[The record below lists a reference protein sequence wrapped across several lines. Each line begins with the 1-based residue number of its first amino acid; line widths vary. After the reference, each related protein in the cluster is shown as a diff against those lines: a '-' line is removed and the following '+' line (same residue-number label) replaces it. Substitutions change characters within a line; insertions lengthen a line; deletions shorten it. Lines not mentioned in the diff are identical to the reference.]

1 MKRVIVTGTDTGV
14 GKTVFA
20 SGLAGALDGFY
31 WKPIQAGTE
40 PEGDRETARRL
51 SGLPPERILPE
62 AYRLKLPA
70 SPHLSAREEG
80 IEIVPERLA
89 VPDAAGPLVIEG
101 AGGVLVP
108 VTEHLLMVDL
118 FAQWQA
124 PAIVCARTG
133 LGTINHSLMT
143 IEALRARSVRLIGI
157 VFIGAAHEENERI
170 VPRLAGVPHLGRLPQ
185 LDPLNSSNLRDAMA
199 AIDLEAIRSAM

>member
-1 MKRVIVTGTDTGV
+1 MNRVIVTGTDTGV

-108 VTEHLLMVDL
+108 VTEHGLQARLDELLAVELSDDVLSWTLGPDGRWTRAPEGGSTETITLLCRIDTLDEVDYFCHGGIL
-118 FAQWQA
+118 HYVLRQLLAQA
-124 PAIVCARTG
+124 EPAG
-133 LGTINHSLMT
+133 
-143 IEALRARSVRLIGI
+143 
-157 VFIGAAHEENERI
+157 
-170 VPRLAGVPHLGRLPQ
+170 
-185 LDPLNSSNLRDAMA
+185 
-199 AIDLEAIRSAM
+199 SAD